1 MCTTS
6 CVQTIHEACQY
17 LYVCG
22 FIYEMISM
30 NDYPVITCLAQVF
43 YHNIIINNKTGPR
56 FIGIGELD
64 KGNELRGLKTKGS

>member
-1 MCTTS
+1 
-6 CVQTIHEACQY
+6 
-17 LYVCG
+17 
-22 FIYEMISM
+22 M

-64 KGNELRGLKTKGS
+64 KGNELRGLKTKGSWLNQMPLVKIISHKL